1 MGRTRVRLT
10 VGKPPRIY
18 SSMSPQ
24 HILSVSLEPS
34 SKGAALLTTDTEVSI
49 APKPHQRSKSTALPR
64 DIIAQEDSLNR
75 PPNLPEVALRV
86 LPTRLLGDVPPL
98 DSTYTGSGTLAYVHP
113 YTFSVL
119 TETEWPTTGDFKNEF
134 VKLSYRDLPPP
145 SDPLQAPQ
153 NEADMELPKPST
165 QRAGSGN
172 PELDTEKP
180 VEFPADNVLFVGS
193 SDKVTE
199 SHILFLNGTEGV
211 RDWHWI
217 Q

>member
-10 VGKPPRIY
+10 VGRPPPH
-18 SSMSPQ
+18 SSEYLTSAYAP
-24 HILSVSLEPS
+24 VSLEPS
-34 SKGAALLTTDTEVSI
+34 SKGAALLITDTEVSI

-64 DIIAQEDSLNR
+64 DIAAQEDSLNK

-86 LPTRLLGDVPPL
+86 LPTRLLGDVPL
-98 DSTYTGSGTLAYVHP
+98 LGCTYTGSGALAYVHP

-119 TETEWPTTGDFKNEF
+119 TETEWPTTDGSKNEF
-134 VKLSYRDLPPP
+134 VKLSYRYLPPP

-153 NEADMELPKPST
+153 NEADTEPPKLST
-165 QRAGSGN
+165 QPA
-172 PELDTEKP
+172 D
-180 VEFPADNVLFVGS
+180 ADNVLFVGS
-193 SDKVTE
+193 SDKVMET
-199 SHILFLNGTEGV
+199 HIFFANGTEGV